1 MAGVSVQKVL
11 DALLNVWEA
20 LASFADG
27 IFDVLN
33 TSLSDLVADLTFFD
47 FATPL
52 WEWLLDTIGV
62 GDYTLLDFTF
72 GAIAFFVGYT
82 LLKWLTD
89 VVA

>member
-1 MAGVSVQKVL
+1 MTALTVSKVI
-11 DALLNVWEA
+11 DALLDVWQ
-20 LASFADG
+20 LLIDFAEG
-27 IFDVLN
+27 VFDVLN
-33 TSLSDLVADLTFFD
+33 TTFSELVADLNFFD
-47 FATPL
+47 FTTPF
-52 WEWLLDTIGV
+52 WEWLLDTLGV

>member
-1 MAGVSVQKVL
+1 MTGVSVSKVL
-11 DALLNVWEA
+11 DALLKVWDA
-20 LASFADG
+20 LVTFANG
-27 IFDVLN
+27 TFDVLN
-33 TSLSDLVADLTFFD
+33 TTVNDLVASWNYFD
-47 FATPL
+47 FTTPL
-52 WEWLLDTIGV
+52 WQWLLDTIGV